1 VLVVHETISKLEY
14 AILTIMLFASI
25 ENTDSYLSVFH
36 GVTGVPVGFHGSIRP
51 VLGR

>member
-1 VLVVHETISKLEY
+1 MLVVRETISKLEY
-14 AILTIMLFASI
+14 TILTIILFASI